1 MPNGRKRI
9 IMDVTTGDHE
19 HAMTLRP
26 YIRCSGRAGPRS
38 GDGKVGEHECAFT
51 REDLSTSEPGATMGA
66 PVGMLLGAISRLF
79 DTYVLGPD
87 RAAKIAS
94 CGDIAADNAAR
105 GTRSTRVPDLE
116 LDLATLP
123 APRLRHLLGAFETE
137 IHYDHR
143 HHRVRVAVRVSTLLC
158 PFPADAGVGLVVPDG
173 WPHLNP
179 GTAHAL
185 LGLLTHVAESRLHQD
200 RSSA

>member
-1 MPNGRKRI
+1 
-9 IMDVTTGDHE
+9 MDVTTGDHE
-19 HAMTLRP
+19 YATTLRP
-26 YIRCSGRAGPRS
+26 YIRCPDRAGQRS
-38 GDGKVGEHECAFT
+38 SDGEVGEQECAFI
-51 REDLSTSEPGATMGA
+51 REDLSASEPGATMA
-66 PVGMLLGAISRLF
+66 PPVGMLLGAISRLF

-94 CGDIAADNAAR
+94 CGDIVANNTAR
-105 GTRSTRVPDLE
+105 GTRSTRKPDLE

-123 APRLRHLLGAFETE
+123 APRLRHLLDAFDTE
-137 IHYDHR
+137 IHYNHR
-143 HHRVRVAVRVSTLLC
+143 QHNLRVAIRVSTLLC

-185 LGLLTHVAESRLHQD
+185 LRLLTRVAESRLHQD